1 MDSYFSVKVLEKNHY
16 EVGNMWLTCRKSV
29 VGLKKFQ
36 FLLNLDKTTLLF
48 QLSCDKLLSEKSN
61 VFMLFSLF
69 LF

>member
-48 QLSCDKLLSEKSN
+48 
-61 VFMLFSLF
+61 
-69 LF
+69 